1 MNIQVR
7 PIPRII
13 YKLDVLSGQIVGYP
27 SCGPGVDFLGSD
39 PNVPKRPA
47 AQHPFLAG
55 TIDNPRYIMP
65 APIPPEKIGQGINFF
80 EGTSSPKPASDV
92 HRRDQAVF
100 G

>member
-1 MNIQVR
+1 MNVNVR
-7 PIPRII
+7 KIPAVI
-13 YKLDVLSGQIVGYP
+13 YRLDNFTGELVAYP
-27 SCGPGVDFLGSD
+27 STGPGVDFLGSD

-55 TIDNPRYIMP
+55 TIDNPRYVLP
-65 APIPPEKIGQGINFF
+65 APIPPDKIGQGINFF

-92 HRRDQAVF
+92 HRRDQAIF